1 IALTLAFIISFM
13 FYILFAKIDIVSSG
27 TGVITGSNDKI
38 DIVSPDPGFVSV
50 FNLKTGESVHKGQL
64 LFSYVNL
71 DSFYREKTLNEL
83 VSFSERNIRKLSDN
97 LMLLK
102 KLINP
107 DVELPHN
114 EAYAGSD
121 AGLSAY
127 KFYHEKLEL
136 TSDEENYLSRIDNI
150 KKNIDNLTMQKN
162 TLEQKNALLKKSAAP
177 AVELLN
183 NSAEISKIQSQIIEA
198 NFKILDIENIRKK
211 QRDDFYNRLLGEIVN
226 ESKLLSEQKKDILK
240 NTGEMELLRNKVKS
254 NSVLS
259 PVDGVIL
266 DITQNLTNGSYIEPS
281 QLVMKIKKDKVD
293 RLIDARFDARYRPFI
308 FTGAKVR
315 IVINSPGYR
324 RYYEGFVSKI
334 SVDSFID
341 KDTPGSRR
349 FYKVEIQYAKGKQ
362 KIPAYNEGIQV
373 SVYAIS
379 KKMTI
384 FSYIFSLINSNVTFN
399 VW

>member
-1 IALTLAFIISFM
+1 
-13 FYILFAKIDIVSSG
+13 
-27 TGVITGSNDKI
+27 
-38 DIVSPDPGFVSV
+38 
-50 FNLKTGESVHKGQL
+50 
-64 LFSYVNL
+64 
-71 DSFYREKTLNEL
+71 
-83 VSFSERNIRKLSDN
+83 
-97 LMLLK
+97 
-102 KLINP
+102 
-107 DVELPHN
+107 
-114 EAYAGSD
+114 
-121 AGLSAY
+121 
-127 KFYHEKLEL
+127 
-136 TSDEENYLSRIDNI
+136 
-150 KKNIDNLTMQKN
+150 N

-198 NFKILDIENIRKK
+198 NFKILDIENVRKK

-308 FTGAKVR
+308 FKGAKVR

-341 KDTPGSRR
+341 
-349 FYKVEIQYAKGKQ
+349 
-362 KIPAYNEGIQV
+362 
-373 SVYAIS
+373 
-379 KKMTI
+379 
-384 FSYIFSLINSNVTFN
+384 
-399 VW
+399 

>member
-1 IALTLAFIISFM
+1 MLKEYMSFFINRRAFSIVLTLAFIIIFI

-83 VSFSERNIRKLSDN
+83 VSFSERNVRKVSDN
-97 LMLLK
+97 LVLLK

-107 DVELPHN
+107 DAELPYN
-114 EAYAGSD
+114 ETYAGSD

-136 TSDEENYLSRIDNI
+136 AGDEENYLSRIDNI
-150 KKNIDNLTMQKN
+150 KKNIDNLNMQKN

-198 NFKILDIENIRKK
+198 NFKILDIENVRKK

-308 FTGAKVR
+308 FKGAKVR

-341 KDTPGSRR
+341 KDTPGMRR
-349 FYKVEIQYAKGKQ
+349 FYKVEIQYDKEKQ
-362 KIPAYNEGIQV
+362 KVPEYNEGIQV
-373 SVYAIS
+373 SVY
-379 KKMTI
+379 
-384 FSYIFSLINSNVTFN
+384 
-399 VW
+399 